1 MYEGKNDYDTLI
13 LRLIAL
19 RSGGR
24 RLAVRTAMEHHIGAL
39 PRTPFPASRDF
50 PSRGNEKIGGTG
62 YCVTYDTD
70 SQSRN
75 ADFILIARKGD
86 TATLGAKGPVKL
98 KNPWARKGPSILRTF
113 FRHAL
118 QGVSK
123 LEQAPIYSCSSLFQ
137 LVPACSTG
145 TDFHLCDFMK
155 LFQLVPS
162 CSTACSTGFLS
173 HHRVRQANGTSGTR
187 YYL

>member
-1 MYEGKNDYDTLI
+1 MAPATDRGAFPRAKRGFAVFHSAKQNHKTSLPEG
-13 LRLIAL
+13 
-19 RSGGR
+19 
-24 RLAVRTAMEHHIGAL
+24 
-39 PRTPFPASRDF
+39 
-50 PSRGNEKIGGTG
+50 
-62 YCVTYDTD
+62 
-70 SQSRN
+70 QS
-75 ADFILIARKGD
+75 
-86 TATLGAKGPVKL
+86 ATLGARGPVKL
-98 KNPWARKGPSILRTF
+98 KNPWAEGPSILRTF
-113 FRHAL
+113 PSEPFFPQCHSASL
-118 QGVSK
+118 HHQ

-173 HHRVRQANGTSGTR
+173 HHRVKQANGTSGTR